1 VIVRIATEGQYEVPD
16 DLLDELNRLDNETV
30 SAVESADETRF
41 AESYGALLELV
52 RSRGTKLGE
61 DDLQEST
68 LIFPPPDLTLAE
80 AEHEFTGEGLLPD

>member
-1 VIVRIATEGQYEVPD
+1 VIVRISTEGQYEVPD

-30 SAVESADETRF
+30 SAVESDDEARF

-52 RSRGTKLGE
+52 RARGTRLGD
-61 DDLQEST
+61 DDLQESE
-68 LIFPPPDLTLAE
+68 LILPPPDLTLAE